1 MVKVSII
8 VPVYNVEKYL
18 HVLATGETHPIRS
31 FVELSGKYAG
41 FDIEWQGEG
50 VNEVGID
57 KKTGKTVVK
66 VSPKFFRPV
75 EVELLIDAQSKAE
88 NVVGWTKSFLRMT
101 LQNDGGCRC

>member
-41 FDIEWQGEG
+41 FDIEWHGEG

-66 VSPKFFRPV
+66 VNPKFFRPA
-75 EVELLIDAQSKAE
+75 EVELLIGDPSKAE
-88 NVVGWTKSFLRMT
+88 KVLGCGNVRSLTKAFAK
-101 LQNDGGCRC
+101 